1 MGQEKAG
8 LVQLELKDDVVVARK
23 SEEPSPRIAKAPGW
37 GVGEKGESLDWE
49 QGRSIRCALH
59 RPPLATAV
67 LRHGADN
74 YSLPQLVPDSA
85 NHSGCLVAEEM
96 KCAQKQA

>member
-37 GVGEKGESLDWE
+37 GVGEKGKAWTGSRAGLS
-49 QGRSIRCALH
+49 GVPCIAL
-59 RPPLATAV
+59 P
-67 LRHGADN
+67 
-74 YSLPQLVPDSA
+74 
-85 NHSGCLVAEEM
+85 
-96 KCAQKQA
+96 